1 MRFLMAGD
9 PDNPLMAGREG
20 QYGSLLA
27 ANQPRDVERL
37 TGRRLDPGQTS
48 VLREGGVLVWS
59 HAADAPTGPD
69 TRLRLAVRQGDKVLG
84 RTAALPAAALDVDPA
99 EWRTGSDGTMLRAT
113 ATALDLP
120 IQARGPVMITGVSD
134 KKAHALQQAVID
146 AGMDAGAVLIHVE
159 PDDPVPP
166 AALLATA
173 VGLVALAL
181 AAVLAA
187 TRSQTRILRRYLARL
202 IAVGIPPRWARQVL
216 LCQHAA
222 LSP

>member
-1 MRFLMAGD
+1 
-9 PDNPLMAGREG
+9 
-20 QYGSLLA
+20 
-27 ANQPRDVERL
+27 
-37 TGRRLDPGQTS
+37 
-48 VLREGGVLVWS
+48 
-59 HAADAPTGPD
+59 
-69 TRLRLAVRQGDKVLG
+69 
-84 RTAALPAAALDVDPA
+84 
-99 EWRTGSDGTMLRAT
+99 
-113 ATALDLP
+113 
-120 IQARGPVMITGVSD
+120 MITGVSD